1 MTTPNA
7 HNPIVHP
14 MATIDSMLNAAN
26 TELKTHIQ
34 HKIDERLAETSSVLQ
49 SLKVRVD
56 DQQKLIE
63 ELQKNLAETP
73 VTRQEPQSNTTKS
86 SSSGQNRLQNRY
98 LKDIQSLGD
107 RGNFLLESSTRP
119 DFEAKLKTLDDLIL
133 NRRLP
138 QETAVAIAMKM
149 LCLYA
154 QKKPKYAA
162 VFKQLS
168 GNIPDEN
175 FALKLKEK
183 TDTDIFIHLF
193 AFIMAS

>member
-1 MTTPNA
+1 M
-7 HNPIVHP
+7 
-14 MATIDSMLNAAN
+14 
-26 TELKTHIQ
+26 
-34 HKIDERLAETSSVLQ
+34 
-49 SLKVRVD
+49 
-56 DQQKLIE
+56 
-63 ELQKNLAETP
+63 
-73 VTRQEPQSNTTKS
+73 
-86 SSSGQNRLQNRY
+86 
-98 LKDIQSLGD
+98 
-107 RGNFLLESSTRP
+107 
-119 DFEAKLKTLDDLIL
+119 IL